1 VADTKQKTINGLVFE
16 ISQPYAEGHTI
27 TDVEA
32 RVLNQVR
39 AENIGNNV
47 RAKLKEMSEAGSDE
61 AALKALVAEKDAEYV
76 FTAGNV
82 GEGAKLDPYE
92 KEAQKIARELLREH
106 LASTGRKL
114 TVTPEGM
121 SDDEWKA
128 KIQENTDRI
137 MVMDDVVKAA
147 RKRVDDRRKTAD
159 KLLESIQ
166 GSDL

>member
-47 RAKLKEMSEAGSDE
+47 RAKLKEMSEAGEGED
-61 AALKALVAEKDAEYV
+61 ALKALVAEKDAEYV

-114 TVTPEGM
+114 TVTPDGL

-128 KIQENTDRI
+128 KIQENVDRI

>member
-47 RAKLKEMSEAGSDE
+47 RAKLKEMSEAGEGED
-61 AALKALVAEKDAEYV
+61 ALKALVAEKDAEYV